1 VEEPEKPPRPAPSD
15 DQHRR
20 HPLATSTSTPTERH
34 ARASDQHVRRWRRL
48 SAPDQPWR
56 ARDIARLIG
65 ITNLNSFCVQ
75 MSQWSRQGLIIKTGP
90 ARYTLAS

>member
-1 VEEPEKPPRPAPSD
+1 MN
-15 DQHRR
+15 
-20 HPLATSTSTPTERH
+20 
-34 ARASDQHVRRWRRL
+34 
-48 SAPDQPWR
+48 SAPDQPWH